1 MASPRTRFATPR
13 SQRGLALVLVLLALR
28 QNLLVVLGTAVAWL
42 YLFYTDDQLSFI
54 VLDAWGALNKEVL
67 LSIPLFILAGN
78 LMARGGMALRLVRLV
93 QALTGPVPGGLAIAT
108 VLSCAIFAAISGS
121 GTVTLL
127 AVGAVMYPAL
137 LQAGYD
143 KRFSLGA
150 ITSAGTLGI
159 IVPPSIP
166 LILYGVMT
174 QTSIAD
180 LFIAG
185 LGPALLLTGLMAA
198 YAVAVNWRR
207 DRQPLVL
214 AEVRDAAL
222 QGVLALLM
230 PVIILGGIYTGH
242 FTATESA
249 AVAVVYALL
258 VEVIVHRE
266 LGLRDVADV
275 MADTG
280 RLLGGL
286 FPVLMLALAL
296 NVFFTYQ
303 KVPEQLVD
311 WLGGQIDSRVAFLLI
326 VNVFLLIVGCVMD
339 IGSAIL
345 ILAPML
351 MPLAAAQGIDPV
363 HFGIIMVVNL
373 EIGYLTPPLGLN
385 LIVALGAFR
394 ENFWLICRA
403 VVPFLFLMLVGLSVV
418 SFWPDLSLFL
428 IER

>member
-1 MASPRTRFATPR
+1 MIGALLL
-13 SQRGLALVLVLLALR
+13 LALVLVLLALR
-28 QNLLVVLGTAVAWL
+28 QNLIVLLGTSVAFL
-42 YLFYTDDQLSFI
+42 YLWYTDDKLGYI

-78 LMARGGMALRLVRLV
+78 LMAKGGMALRLVRLV
-93 QALTGPVPGGLAIAT
+93 KALTGPVPGGLAIAT
-108 VLSCAIFAAISGS
+108 VLSCALFAAISGS

-137 LQAGYD
+137 RNAGYE
-143 KRFSLGA
+143 KGFSLGSL
-150 ITSAGTLGI
+150 TSAGTLGI

-185 LGPALLLTGLMAA
+185 IGPALLLTGLMAA

-207 DRQPLVL
+207 DRQPIDL
-214 AEVRDAAL
+214 AEVREAAL
-222 QGVLALLM
+222 HGLLALAM

-249 AVAVVYALL
+249 AVAVVYALAI
-258 VEVIVHRE
+258 EVLVHRE
-266 LGLRDVADV
+266 LSLRDVAEV

-303 KVPEQLVD
+303 KLPEQLVD
-311 WLGGQIDSRVAFLLI
+311 WLTGQIDSRVAFLVV
-326 VNVFLLIVGCVMD
+326 VNLFLLVVGCLMD

-385 LIVALGAFR
+385 LIVAMGAFR
-394 ENFWLICRA
+394 EGFWEICRA
-403 VVPFLFLMLVGLSVV
+403 VVPFLLLMLVGLSVV
-418 SFWPDLSLFL
+418 SFWPELSLFL
-428 IER
+428 IDP